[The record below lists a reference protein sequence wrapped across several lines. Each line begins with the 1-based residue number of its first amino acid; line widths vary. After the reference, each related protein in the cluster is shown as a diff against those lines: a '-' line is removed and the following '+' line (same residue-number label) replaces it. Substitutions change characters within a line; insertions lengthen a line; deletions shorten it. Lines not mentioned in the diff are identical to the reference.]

1 MSERSPKILP
11 FTLTSS
17 YSAAMATAVD
27 NRTFS
32 IRQLCRE
39 FGVTARALRFY
50 EDKDLLHPGRRGQTR
65 VYSARDRARLT
76 LILQG
81 KRVGFSLIEIREML
95 DLYDR
100 KDGNAIQM
108 AVSLKKFRRQLD
120 ALTRQRED
128 LEAAIKTLSTGCNW
142 LEQRL
147 SQFRPDLLPQA
158 EDYAAALRKPMGDD
172 HDDDYPQPK
181 TARSRN

>member
-1 MSERSPKILP
+1 MPTSEDR
-11 FTLTSS
+11 
-17 YSAAMATAVD
+17 
-27 NRTFS
+27 RTFS

-65 VYSARDRARLT
+65 VYAARDRARLQ

-100 KDGNAIQM
+100 KDGNAVQM
-108 AVSLKKFRRQLD
+108 AVSLKKFRRQLE

-128 LEAAIKTLSTGCNW
+128 LEAAIKTLSAGCNW
-142 LEQRL
+142 LEHRL
-147 SQFRPDLLPQA
+147 TQFRPDLLPQA
-158 EDYAAALRKPMGDD
+158 EDYAAALRKPMGD
-172 HDDDYPQPK
+172 HDDDEYTQPK
-181 TARSRN
+181 SARSRN

>member
-1 MSERSPKILP
+1 
-11 FTLTSS
+11 
-17 YSAAMATAVD
+17 MAPAED
-27 NRTFS
+27 RRTFS

-65 VYSARDRARLT
+65 VYAARDRARLQ

-100 KDGNAIQM
+100 KDGNAVQM

-120 ALTRQRED
+120 ALPRQRED
-128 LEAAIKTLSTGCNW
+128 LEAAIKPSPAPSATPFTAAITG
-142 LEQRL
+142 LAHSAMALPVSRVMRL
-147 SQFRPDLLPQA
+147 WA
-158 EDYAAALRKPMGDD
+158 W
-172 HDDDYPQPK
+172 
-181 TARSRN
+181 

>member
-1 MSERSPKILP
+1 M
-11 FTLTSS
+11 
-17 YSAAMATAVD
+17 AAPAD

-39 FGVTARALRFY
+39 FDVTARALRFY
-50 EDKDLLHPGRRGQTR
+50 EDKDLLHPTRRGQTR

-100 KDGNAIQM
+100 KDGNAMQM

-120 ALTRQRED
+120 ALKQQRED
-128 LEAAIKTLSTGCNW
+128 LEAAIKTLATGCNW
-142 LEQRL
+142 LEHRL
-147 SQFRPDLLPQA
+147 TQIRPDLLPQA
-158 EDYAAALRKPMGDD
+158 EEYAAALRPALAD
-172 HDDDYPQPK
+172 HDEDDDYRPRN
-181 TARSRN
+181 ARSRS

>member
-1 MSERSPKILP
+1 
-11 FTLTSS
+11 
-17 YSAAMATAVD
+17 MAPAED
-27 NRTFS
+27 RRTFS

-100 KDGNAIQM
+100 KDGNAVQM
-108 AVSLKKFRRQLD
+108 AVSLKKFRAQLTALQRQ
-120 ALTRQRED
+120 QQD

-142 LEQRL
+142 LEHRL
-147 SQFRPDLLPQA
+147 TQFRPDLLPQA
-158 EDYAAALRKPMGDD
+158 EDYAATLRPSLGDE
-172 HDDDYPQPK
+172 HDDDFQPK